1 MLSEKLK
8 KLRPYVPG
16 EQPQDRAYLKL
27 NTNENPYAPSPRI
40 RTFLQDFDVGDLR
53 LYPDPL
59 LGGLREKIAL
69 RYGIDR
75 DQVFVGNGSDEVLS
89 FAFYACFD
97 GIRGPLLFPEFTY
110 TFYPVY
116 CDFYGIT
123 YKKIPL
129 EPDFS
134 IDTRRFLETPNSC
147 GLVFANPNAPT
158 GINLPLDKIA
168 HLLENYPRDNVV
180 LIDEAYVDFGAES
193 AIRMIKDFEN
203 LLITRTMSKGMSLA
217 GLRLGFAMGSP
228 ALIKALFTVKDS
240 FNSYT
245 ADSLSLKIGE
255 IAIGDEDYY
264 RGITEKIIAAREYL
278 SSELQSSGW
287 RVLPSMTNFIFASK
301 EGIPGQT
308 VYSRLKKEGILV
320 RHFDIEGI
328 KDFVRITIGKQA
340 DMERFVQVVTCLF

>member
-1 MLSEKLK
+1 MLSERLK

-16 EQPQDRAYLKL
+16 EQPQDRTYLKL

-40 RTFLQDFDVGDLR
+40 RTFLQDFDVEHLR

-97 GIRGPLLFPEFTY
+97 GIRGPLIFPEFTY

-116 CDFYGIT
+116 CDFHGIA

-129 EPDFS
+129 DRDFS

-158 GINLPLDKIA
+158 GMSLSLDKIV

-193 AIRMIKDFEN
+193 AIGLIKDFEN
-203 LLITRTMSKGMSLA
+203 LLITRTFSKGMSLA
-217 GLRLGFAMGSP
+217 GLRLGFAMGSQT
-228 ALIKALFTVKDS
+228 LINALFVVKDS
-240 FNSYT
+240 FNSYP

-278 SSELQSSGW
+278 SSELQKLGW
-287 RVLPSMTNFIFASK
+287 CVLPSKANFLFASK

-308 VYSRLKKEGILV
+308 VYSRLKAEGILV
-320 RHFDIEGI
+320 RYFDIEGI
-328 KDFVRITIGKQA
+328 RDFVRITIGKPE
-340 DMERFVQVVTCLF
+340 DMEGFVRVVKRLF